1 MTLQT
6 TSVRKRRHPA
16 ALVASVLLIVF
27 ARVALGFCPRGL
39 VVIPPTSGPSR
50 VLEGGGGPFQAAR
63 NSRAET
69 GPGTGT
75 VMAVSLDA
83 PRFKAEKKTEHFSL
97 NKSGIVEFGGSQQ
110 VEVREK

>member
-6 TSVRKRRHPA
+6 TSVRQRRRPA
-16 ALVASVLLIVF
+16 AVVASVFLIVF

-39 VVIPPTSGPSR
+39 VVIPPTSGPSP
-50 VLEGGGGPFQAAR
+50 VLGVGGGPFQAAR
-63 NSRAET
+63 KTWTTTE
-69 GPGTGT
+69 PGTVT

-83 PRFKAEKKTEHFSL
+83 SRFKAEKKAEHFSL
-97 NKSGIVEFGGSQQ
+97 NESGIVKFGGSQQ